1 MEQSEMASPAPVEF
15 PAAKKQLDF
24 AVNCKAS
31 VLDSRASFNG
41 NVILPEHPQAQLQ
54 SKLLAL
60 AQPKQ
65 LHAHARSHS
74 LPTMMAQLKSPTRL
88 VAPEKSPLPEV
99 VGVAPQLARSMK
111 PMPVPRRKPALQSI
125 VKAEPPKSRERCDT
139 EQTESTPKKKKHCNC
154 KNSLCLKLYCECFAS
169 GSYCDGCNCFNCHNN
184 IEHESERKDAIDVIR
199 ERNPDAF
206 RPKIANSP
214 HRPRDGMVE
223 AGEVTT
229 VAKHNKGCNCKKSG
243 CLKKYCECF
252 QANILCSENCKCLDC
267 KNFKG
272 SEERKALFHGHP
284 TNSMTF
290 MQEATNA
297 VINGAIG
304 LSGFGVS
311 EQKRRGNQQIVF
323 GSTAVDQSNNRV
335 SQFRQ
340 ETFLTSGASHSTS
353 SVHPSGPHTT
363 TAFGLPKSSY
373 KSPLAGILQPQHVE
387 EFCSLLVVV
396 SAEAAKSRSEE
407 ERTSNNGKADL
418 DQSESAVA
426 SSYKDNKEVI
436 QNRPDARALPGKH
449 ENRDQASFSES
460 AGGDFQNERPVSPGT
475 LALLCDEKD
484 LTFTEVDSPSR
495 ILGSNSRPT
504 MNLHGPDN
512 LYAEQERLVLTRFCG
527 FLNKL
532 ITRGNIKETELEQE
546 VNENLCSMI
555 SANHDK

>member
-1 MEQSEMASPAPVEF
+1 MASAPVEF

-24 AVNCKAS
+24 AVNCKVS

-99 VGVAPQLARSMK
+99 VRVAPQLARPMK

-199 ERNPDAF
+199 ERNRDAF

-214 HRPRDGMVE
+214 HRPRDGTKIQVE

-284 TNSMTF
+284 TNSTTF

-304 LSGFGVS
+304 LSGFGIS
-311 EQKRRGNQQIVF
+311 ERKRRGNQQIVF
-323 GSTAVDQSNNRV
+323 GSTTVDQSNNRV

-353 SVHPSGPHTT
+353 SVHPSGPDTT
-363 TAFGLPKSSY
+363 TGFGLPKSSY

-387 EFCSLLVVV
+387 EFCSLLVMV
-396 SAEAAKSRSEE
+396 SAEAAKSRSED

-418 DQSESAVA
+418 DQSEIAVA
-426 SSYKDNKEVI
+426 SSYTDNKEVI
-436 QNRPDARALPGKH
+436 QNQPDARALPGKH
-449 ENRDQASFSES
+449 ENRDQASFSELTD
-460 AGGDFQNERPVSPGT
+460 GDFQNERPVSPGT

-484 LTFTEVDSPSR
+484 LTLTEVDIPSR

-504 MNLHGPDN
+504 MNLHGPDH
-512 LYAEQERLVLTRFCG
+512 LYAEEERLVLTRFCG
-527 FLNKL
+527 FLNDL

-546 VNENLCSMI
+546 AKENLCSMI
-555 SANHDK
+555 SANHDE